1 MRGMSASYIP
11 PCCSAPSHAWL
22 LPTRLDG
29 ACMVSSQFDP
39 ALWHEEQFALAGI
52 APARGVAKRQSEF
65 LAGRI
70 CAREALVQLRGEPG
84 VPAVGEDGAPQWPG
98 GVVGSIT
105 HGQGRALAVVAP
117 AQRIQ
122 GLGLDIETLLP
133 PARAERLQG
142 EILSADE
149 LRRLDGLDE
158 IERAQAITLTFS
170 IKESLFKAL
179 YPLVGRRFYFHD
191 AELLEHDASG
201 NARLRLLIDL
211 STDWRSGALLDGQF
225 ACFDE
230 RLLSLVA
237 IPAAR

>member
-11 PCCSAPSHAWL
+11 PCCSAPSHTWL

-29 ACMVSSQFDP
+29 ACMVSSRFDP
-39 ALWHEEQFALAGI
+39 ALWREEQFALAGI
-52 APARGVAKRQSEF
+52 PSARGVAKRQSEF

-70 CAREALVQLRGEPG
+70 CAREALAQLCGQPG
-84 VPAVGEDGAPQWPG
+84 VPAVGEDGAPQWPD

-191 AELLEHDASG
+191 AELLEHDARG

-211 STDWRSGALLDGQF
+211 SADWRSGALLDGQF

>member
-1 MRGMSASYIP
+1 MVAS
-11 PCCSAPSHAWL
+11 
-22 LPTRLDG
+22 R
-29 ACMVSSQFDP
+29 FDP
-39 ALWHEEQFALAGI
+39 SLWHEQQFALAGI

-70 CAREALVQLRGEPG
+70 CAREALRQLCAEPG
-84 VPAVGEDGAPQWPG
+84 VPAVGADGAPQWPA

-117 AQRIQ
+117 AQRFQ

-133 PARAERLQG
+133 SPRAERLVG
-142 EILSADE
+142 EILTAGE
-149 LRRLDGLDE
+149 LRRLDGLDPQQ
-158 IERAQAITLTFS
+158 RARLITLSFS

-191 AELLEHDASG
+191 AELLEHDAG
-201 NARLRLLIDL
+201 GHAQLRLLTDL
-211 STDWRSGALLDGQF
+211 GEHWRSGALLDGQF
-225 ACFDE
+225 ACFEE

-237 IPAAR
+237 IPAG